1 MSQNNIALRLFVLHF
16 VFMYSISSKNVNK
29 NVLNILTNECSCKFK
44 QIMSKICYKH
54 VLVLVLVLF
63 VCLFGLLLGFFFG
76 RVLNSIHFV
85 FNMITNLPRFCLIK
99 KIQCFV
105 SRIKL
110 NNLQRFI
117 RGAIVCWVSF
127 RALAFTSFNVS

>member
-16 VFMYSISSKNVNK
+16 VLLYSISSKNINK

-44 QIMSKICYKH
+44 QIMSKICCKH
-54 VLVLVLVLF
+54 VLVLVLVMF

-76 RVLNSIHFV
+76 RVVNSIHFV
-85 FNMITNLPRFCLIK
+85 FNIITNLTRFCLIK
-99 KIQCFV
+99 KFQCFV

-117 RGAIVCWVSF
+117 RGAIVCWVFF
-127 RALAFTSFNVS
+127 RALAFTRFYVS